1 MYISIFVDIVY
12 ELLKNQ
18 DNQSLALALIV
29 ILLQLEQFFGNC
41 RGIISTGGEFVEM
54 SLVCKIRSGCFS

>member
-18 DNQSLALALIV
+18 DNQSLILALIV
-29 ILLQLEQFFGNC
+29 IILQLERFFGNC
-41 RGIISTGGEFVEM
+41 RGIISTGGVFVEM
-54 SLVCKIRSGCFS
+54 SVVCKIRSGFI